1 MRLQWLQFSQ
11 AQQTQAFPQLA
22 QPDFSKNFSDL
33 EKINQS
39 RKPKNLMT
47 MVVIALQMERKMAK
61 VSDNIKIY
69 LIRKQTGNDKLQI

>member
-1 MRLQWLQFSQ
+1 MRPQWLQFSQ
-11 AQQTQAFPQLA
+11 AQQTQAFLQLA

-39 RKPKNLMT
+39 RKLKNLMT